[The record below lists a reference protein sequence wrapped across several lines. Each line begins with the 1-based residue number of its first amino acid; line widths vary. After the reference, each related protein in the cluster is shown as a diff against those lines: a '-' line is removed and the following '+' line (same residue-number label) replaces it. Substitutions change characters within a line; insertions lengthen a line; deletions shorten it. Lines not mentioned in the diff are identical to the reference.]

1 MLVGL
6 NTLVEPEDI
15 PLDSNIPYILPTN
28 DNLID
33 AKIFKAIP
41 LFKDCSSD
49 ERKGGRVAIV
59 PENSLTK
66 SIQPLF
72 DALEYET
79 VYFND
84 KQEVEDLI
92 QEPNYTEPFANDTW
106 RQFCFTIEFDEF
118 EQEKFEYTLRFN
130 TSGPWPRKDH
140 WDTLESRP
148 FISFVKDDNNS
159 FNKNKR
165 GGIFLLK
172 NYIDS
177 KIFEQEVSKKLTV
190 GVTRFKVDP
199 YQTST
204 LYDTLS
210 IVVSF
215 LIIFILVFP
224 LIRIISQVVTDR
236 ETLVLQNMENMG
248 MKKYVYYWST
258 VVFYYLKSFF
268 IVLVI
273 SLILKL
279 AVFKDIGFF
288 LLFFILLLGSYCY
301 INLGFIIS
309 CFFVQSKKAIIT
321 GIVVFFALNL
331 GSAVLPSVQDSR
343 GAVLFL
349 VILSPNINLEIMK
362 DGIMR
367 SQTNFSK
374 LTFAELDSVTFN
386 IPFYTLFIILIL
398 QFVVYMLLGLY
409 CFYVGESFLLV

>member
-1 MLVGL
+1 
-6 NTLVEPEDI
+6 
-15 PLDSNIPYILPTN
+15 
-28 DNLID
+28 
-33 AKIFKAIP
+33 
-41 LFKDCSSD
+41 
-49 ERKGGRVAIV
+49 
-59 PENSLTK
+59 
-66 SIQPLF
+66 LF

-92 QEPNYTEPFANDTW
+92 QKPNYTEPFANDTW

-130 TSGPWPRKDH
+130 TSGVWPREDH
-140 WDTLESRP
+140 WDTVESRP

-165 GGIFLLK
+165 DGIFLLK

-199 YQTST
+199 YQTSN
-204 LYDTLS
+204 LYDTLNLMMTL
-210 IVVSF
+210 

-224 LIRIISQVVTDR
+224 FVRLISQVVTDR

-248 MKKYVYYWST
+248 MKKYVYYWSI
-258 VVFYYLKSFF
+258 VVFYYLKSFV

-279 AVFKDIGFF
+279 AVLKDIGFF
-288 LLFFILLLGSYCY
+288 LLFFILLLGSYCF
-301 INLGFIIS
+301 INLGFFIS

-321 GIVVFFALNL
+321 GLVVFFALIL
-331 GSAVLPSVQDSR
+331 GTFILPSIPMSHSVVVFL
-343 GAVLFL
+343 AILF
-349 VILSPNINLEIMK
+349 PNFNLEIMK

-374 LTFAELDSVTFN
+374 LTFGELDTITFDT
-386 IPFYTLFIILIL
+386 PFYTLFVILIL
-398 QFVVYMLLGLY
+398 QLVVYMLVALY
-409 CFYVGESFLLV
+409 CFYVGKLCFISLTLSPVIHWSKRAFLFLFQKGGISGYTTK